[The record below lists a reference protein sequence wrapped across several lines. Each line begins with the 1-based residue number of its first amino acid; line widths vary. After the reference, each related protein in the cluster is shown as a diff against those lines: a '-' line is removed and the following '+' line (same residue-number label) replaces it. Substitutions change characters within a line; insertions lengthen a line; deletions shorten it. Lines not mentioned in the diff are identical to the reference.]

1 MLQAVEAAS
10 SRARRHDAMATVL
23 TARVV
28 SCAGADGCLGRDQ
41 GTIREDFH
49 MGEPLER
56 KKPNTVRT
64 GDREKLVNAMRD
76 EALIKQL
83 KDAMYSER
91 IREKA
96 LDVLVKR
103 IASGEISADMLLR
116 IIVSLSKSTED
127 WFRRCLEVDR
137 PPRRRP

>member
-1 MLQAVEAAS
+1 MAAWVGIHEKIRTDNS
-10 SRARRHDAMATVL
+10 TH
-23 TARVV
+23 
-28 SCAGADGCLGRDQ
+28 DQ
-41 GTIREDFH
+41 GRIREDFH

-64 GDREKLVNAMRD
+64 DDREKLVNAMRD
-76 EALIKQL
+76 EVLIKQL
-83 KDAMYSER
+83 KDATYSER

-96 LDVLVKR
+96 LDVLDKR

-137 PPRRRP
+137 TPRRRP

>member
-1 MLQAVEAAS
+1 MVAWVGIHEKIRTDNS
-10 SRARRHDAMATVL
+10 THDKG
-23 TARVV
+23 
-28 SCAGADGCLGRDQ
+28 S
-41 GTIREDFH
+41 IREDFD
-49 MGEPLER
+49 MDEPLER

-64 GDREKLVNAMRD
+64 DDREKLVNAVRD

-96 LDVLVKR
+96 LDVLDKR
-103 IASGEISADMLLR
+103 IASGKLSIDMLLR
-116 IIVSLSKSTED
+116 IFVSLGKSTDD
-127 WFRRCLEVDR
+127 WFRQTCLEVDR

>member
-1 MLQAVEAAS
+1 
-10 SRARRHDAMATVL
+10 
-23 TARVV
+23 
-28 SCAGADGCLGRDQ
+28 
-41 GTIREDFH
+41 
-49 MGEPLER
+49 MGEPSER

-64 GDREKLVNAMRD
+64 DDREKLVNAMRD

-96 LDVLVKR
+96 LDVLAKR
-103 IASGEISADMLLR
+103 TASGELSVDMLLR
-116 IIVSLSKSTED
+116 IYVSLGKSTD
-127 WFRRCLEVDR
+127 YWFRQQCFEVDR

>member
-1 MLQAVEAAS
+1 MAAW
-10 SRARRHDAMATVL
+10 
-23 TARVV
+23 
-28 SCAGADGCLGRDQ
+28 AGIHEKIRTDNSTHDQ

-56 KKPNTVRT
+56 KKPNTVKT
-64 GDREKLVNAMRD
+64 GDRENLVNAMRD